1 MDDLEETFQALVIGI
16 AVASVLLQTCR
27 YRNAIDIFTEC
38 LVLLKRLKTENLNG
52 FYALV
57 FHRLFY
63 LYCLVGDTNDAIHNG
78 EKAIHI
84 YHEMGDSKSA
94 AELLVK
100 FGDQYQLA
108 GELVE
113 AKERYDTALR
123 LYHREV
129 YERKLPNMP
138 NIEKREHLNK
148 MLLMATKADSKAME
162 GKILHQLGELALS
175 VFDYPKAKDYFEREL
190 GIWIETGNKE
200 GQGETLRRIGSLH
213 WDIVEYEQAKS
224 YYKEAVV
231 ILEEVDKIKELGE
244 AWTDLGK
251 VCEIRREFREAKIWQ
266 HKALEISVKTG
277 NKYEEILNYR
287 FLADIHTS
295 LGECEAAKK
304 CYGKALAISKEVR
317 VKKGE
322 AFTYDG
328 LRTFYRRLNDY
339 AMAEKYGKKALEIYT
354 DIGDIRLEGI
364 EKCELG
370 DLYLFLGKY
379 EEAVKCHER
388 SLFIKKQ
395 IGDRRGEGQLYGNLG
410 VVCQS
415 MGDYSKAKQCHEQ
428 ALAIN
433 RETNHLVGQGVDY
446 GNLGTVYRHFGD
458 YARAHEY
465 HKKALEI
472 MMRSDHQEAIPAEY
486 YHLGICCQNLGEYGK
501 AKTLWEKGLKIA
513 REVGERS
520 MEASILSGLAHME
533 SIIGESEKA
542 KALYND
548 ALQINK
554 EVGNIVQEAV
564 TIGNLGT
571 VFQLDGDISTAIKCL
586 ESSLDAMKQ
595 IGSKGG
601 EGGALGKLGALYAS
615 LGKYDKA
622 KTLYKQALK
631 IARETGDKRLEMTMD
646 NSLGNCYV
654 YQNDL
659 KEALVCF
666 RKALSCCEMMGD
678 LKGISTCYSNIGSV
692 YAVTGDLPNVLT
704 YLKKSIKAL
713 EKIQASIGE
722 SEYYKIGFVD
732 QHDGPYQSM
741 IAVLLKL
748 GNVDLALSVAELV
761 RARSLAEL
769 MAKQYSTAP
778 LPEFDSSH
786 LTHFQNVVHKSE
798 NTGLLFCFLQEFL
811 FCWIL
816 KANRNTM
823 ISKNETEGFAENFR
837 PQGVSIQDW
846 LETLAN
852 QCCRHF
858 SLLPGEQCED
868 RSLFLCDEN
877 IEVRSPSEVKESE
890 EKPKAEQ
897 SPKACPVEKQMKG
910 GQSEQPTLTLLH
922 KIIIAPVAD
931 LLGGSEL
938 IVVPDRSL
946 YRVPFAALMDESGKY
961 LSEKFRIRLT
971 PSLTTLKLI
980 QDCPADYHSDTGVLI
995 VGDPDVG
1002 TVVHQGKQIRF
1013 DPLPFARQEAEMIGR
1028 LLNVHPVTG
1037 KEATKQKVLQKVHSV
1052 GLIHF
1057 AAHGDVDRGNI
1068 ALAPSNPEKDDFLLT
1083 MSDISNVQLRAKLV
1097 VLSCCHSGR
1106 GQIKAEG
1113 VVGIARAF
1121 LGSGARSVL
1130 VSLWAVDDETTMQFM
1145 KQFYIQLVRGKSASK
1160 SLHETMK
1167 WMRGN
1172 PKYCEVRKWA
1182 PFMLIGDDVSFKF
1195 AK

>member
-100 FGDQYQLA
+100 VGDQYQLA

-123 LYHREV
+123 LHHREV
-129 YERKLPNMP
+129 YERKLHNMP
-138 NIEKREHLNK
+138 NIEKIEHLNK
-148 MLLMATKADSKAME
+148 MLLMATKADSKAVE
-162 GKILHQLGELALS
+162 GEILHQLGELTLS

-190 GIWIETGNKE
+190 GIWKETGNKE
-200 GQGETLRRIGSLH
+200 GQGETLRRIGKLH
-213 WDIVEYEQAKS
+213 CDIEEYEQAKH
-224 YYKEAVV
+224 YYKKAVV

-244 AWTDLGK
+244 ALTDLGN
-251 VCEIRREFREAKIWQ
+251 VCEIRREFQEAKNWQ
-266 HKALEISVKTG
+266 QKAFEISVNTG
-277 NKYEEILNYR
+277 NKHEEILNYR
-287 FLADIHTS
+287 LLADIHTS
-295 LGECEAAKK
+295 LGECEAAKE
-304 CYGKALAISKEVR
+304 CYGKALAISKKVGDR
-317 VKKGE
+317 KGE

-328 LRTFYRRLNDY
+328 LRTFCRSLNDNAIAEY
-339 AMAEKYGKKALEIYT
+339 CGKMALKIYKE
-354 DIGDIRLEGI
+354 IGDIRWEGI
-364 EKCELG
+364 ENCELG

-379 EEAVKCHER
+379 EQAVKCHER

-395 IGDRRGEGQLYGNLG
+395 IGDRRGEGQQYGNLG
-410 VVCQS
+410 VVYQS
-415 MGDYSKAKQCHEQ
+415 MGDYSKGKRCHEL

-433 RETNHLVGQGVDY
+433 IETNHLVGQGIDY
-446 GNLGTVYRHFGD
+446 GNLGTVYRHIGD
-458 YARAHEY
+458 SAAAYEY

-472 MMRSDHQEAIPAEY
+472 KIRSGNQEAIPAEY
-486 YHLGICCQNLGEYGK
+486 YHLGICCQNLGEYVE
-501 AKTLWEKGLKIA
+501 AKKLWEIGLKMA

-520 MEASILSGLAHME
+520 MEANILSGLAHME
-533 SIIGESEKA
+533 VTIGEYEKA
-542 KALYND
+542 KAYYKE
-548 ALQINK
+548 ALQIRK
-554 EVGNIVQEAV
+554 EVGNIVQEAL
-564 TIGNLGT
+564 TIGNLGA
-571 VFQLDGDISTAIKCL
+571 VFRLDGDISTAKKCL
-586 ESSLDAMKQ
+586 ESSLDVMKQ

-631 IARETGDKRLEMTMD
+631 IARETGDKRLEMTMN
-646 NSLGNCYV
+646 NSLGNCYA

-659 KEALVCF
+659 KEALECF

-678 LKGISTCYSNIGSV
+678 LKGISTCYCNIGSV
-692 YAVTGDLPNVLT
+692 YAVKGDLPNVLAH
-704 YLKKSIKAL
+704 LEKSIKAL
-713 EKIQASIGE
+713 EKIRASIGE

-732 QHDGPYQSM
+732 QHDGAYQSM
-741 IAVLLKL
+741 IAVLLTL
-748 GNVDLALSVAELV
+748 GNIDLALSVAELV

-769 MAKQYSTAP
+769 MAKQYSTPP

-786 LTHFQNVVHKSE
+786 LTHFQNVVQENE
-798 NTGLLFCFLQEFL
+798 NTGLSFCFLQGFL

-816 KANRNTM
+816 KAKRNTM
-823 ISKNETEGFAENFR
+823 IRKNETEGFAGNFQ

-852 QCCRHF
+852 QCYRQF
-858 SLLPGEQCED
+858 SLFPGEQCED
-868 RSLFLCDEN
+868 RSLFLCDETF
-877 IEVRSPSEVKESE
+877 EVRSPFEVE
-890 EKPKAEQ
+890 ERLKAEQ
-897 SPKACPVEKQMKG
+897 SPEAFPVGKQMKG
-910 GQSEQPTLTLLH
+910 GQSEEPTLTLLH

-1002 TVVHQGKQIRF
+1002 TVVHQGRQIRF
-1013 DPLPFARQEAEMIGR
+1013 APLPFARQEAEMIGR

-1057 AAHGDVDRGNI
+1057 AAHGDADRGNI

-1083 MSDISNVQLRAKLV
+1083 MSDISKVQLRAKLV

-1145 KQFYIQLVRGKSASK
+1145 KQFYIQLFRGKSASK

-1182 PFMLIGDDVSFKF
+1182 PFMLIGDDVTFKF